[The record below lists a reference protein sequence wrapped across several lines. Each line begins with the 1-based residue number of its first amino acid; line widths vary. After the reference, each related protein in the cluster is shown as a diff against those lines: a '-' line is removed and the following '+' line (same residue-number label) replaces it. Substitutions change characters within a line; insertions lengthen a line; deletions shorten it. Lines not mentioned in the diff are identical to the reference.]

1 MGVATWRGAG
11 MKVKIEVDCTPEEA
25 RAFLG
30 LPDVRALQERLL
42 TEMEVRM
49 AEYVR
54 QSDPQTLVEHWLPF
68 GVKGMEQW
76 QQMWAQMLTAA
87 SGLAPQPRKPGDDD
101 KG

>member
-1 MGVATWRGAG
+1 

-42 TEMEVRM
+42 TEMEARM

-76 QQMWAQMLTAA
+76 QQMWAQMLTTA
-87 SGLAPQPRKPGDDD
+87 SGLAPKPPRPRDDGDD
-101 KG
+101 